1 MPCACWIGPPA
12 SGDIRGQCEPTTA
25 RGLPAATSAST
36 STGSLRWC
44 RPARLSASGG
54 EITTRPVRTAA
65 VASSRR
71 HGSPPTIGAKAA
83 SPRYLQ
89 RRALP
94 VITDTA
100 DGAGQGAQTLCPGRP
115 REPTGLIFDRRLAKR
130 SEEHTSELQSLMRI
144 SYAVFCLKKKNNT

>member
-1 MPCACWIGPPA
+1 MG
-12 SGDIRGQCEPTTA
+12 
-25 RGLPAATSAST
+25 
-36 STGSLRWC
+36 WC

-100 DGAGQGAQTLCPGRP
+100 DGAGTGAQPLCPGDRKSDVEGKSVSV
-115 REPTGLIFDRRLAKR
+115 RVGLAGRGLI
-130 SEEHTSELQSLMRI
+130 QN
-144 SYAVFCLKKKNNT
+144 KNSQ